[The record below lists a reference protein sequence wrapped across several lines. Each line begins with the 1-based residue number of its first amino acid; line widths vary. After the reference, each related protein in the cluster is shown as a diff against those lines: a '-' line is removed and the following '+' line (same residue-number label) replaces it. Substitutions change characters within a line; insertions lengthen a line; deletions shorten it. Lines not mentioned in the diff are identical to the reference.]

1 MLSNIKYF
9 GILVSK
15 NKAVELPMAELN
27 DFNPDLLAIYRVDFD
42 VNDMPY
48 EDVVIYLP
56 VYYSN
61 PKSLI
66 KKSGITL
73 YSGTSSL

>member
-9 GILVSK
+9 GILVSQ
-15 NKAVELPMAELN
+15 NKAIELSMAELN
-27 DFNPDLLAIYRVDFD
+27 NFNPDLLAIYRVDFD

-56 VYYSN
+56 VYYNN